1 MNLVACRY
9 NPNHKMKQTRL
20 LIHEEQCPDKKGK
33 NLKMCPF
40 NPIHKVTVEN
50 YERHK
55 QSCDQRPKVDA
66 ALEMEL
72 KEYLK
77 NLHKDTQSSTMITKT
92 QMRQENINEGIIEK
106 ENENINENVNDISM
120 ISEMKPKE
128 LPSRYK
134 PRAPESNT
142 IGLRQAANEKKDK
155 KERKLKQRQMMHL
168 IENSEFEESGLL
180 DGPLLDEAY
189 EDEFININTVKE
201 NDEINPNFDKQSVN
215 TLFTYNT
222 NLALEIG
229 GNAHPMNNANQI
241 NDTQLL
247 QMIDNISEKNDYDP
261 NQSDLFIT
269 KNNKHSVKPKQHP
282 QRSDLSFSVAESF
295 ICPDDN

>member
-33 NLKMCPF
+33 NLKMCPY

-77 NLHKDTQSSTMITKT
+77 NLHKESQSSTMITKA
-92 QMRQENINEGIIEK
+92 QIRQDNIDDSIVEK
-106 ENENINENVNDISM
+106 ENENINEIASDISM
-120 ISEMKPKE
+120 IGEIKPKE
-128 LPSRYK
+128 LPTRYK

-155 KERKLKQRQMMHL
+155 KERKLKQRQMMNL

-180 DGPLLDEAY
+180 DGPFLDEAY
-189 EDEFININTVKE
+189 DDEFININNVKE
-201 NDEINPNFDKQSVN
+201 ENHRNFDKQSVN

-222 NLALEIG
+222 NLALGIG
-229 GNAHPMNNANQI
+229 GNANPMTNAYHI
-241 NDTQLL
+241 NDDTQLL